1 MFVRFI
7 WLLTLL
13 FIGLKLTNFINWGWL
28 LVISPPF
35 VYIIL
40 YTIIFTIYSIYLYKN
55 DPLKFKIW
63 CITNNINI
71 KGMKK

>member
-1 MFVRFI
+1 MNIVRFV

-13 FIGLKLTNFINWGWL
+13 FIGLKLTNFITWSWL
-28 LVISPPF
+28 LVCSPPF

-40 YTIIFTIYSIYLYKN
+40 YTIIFTIYSTYLYKT

-63 CITNNINI
+63 AISNNIKI
-71 KGMKK
+71 KKEK

>member
-1 MFVRFI
+1 MFIRFI

-13 FIGLKLTNFINWGWL
+13 FIGLKLTNFITWSWL

-35 VYIIL
+35 VCIIL
-40 YTIIFTIYSIYLYKN
+40 YTIIFTIYSTYLYKN

-63 CITNNINI
+63 AIANNIKI
-71 KGMKK
+71 KKEK